1 MIQKICF
8 LRYRQLLSILQK
20 TGWVYTFLAMCLL
33 IGLFLQLIG
42 ISKSSPLWIL
52 ILPFSIIPFHQ
63 NRKDKR
69 LLQQIFLEKTWLVY
83 LFEYEI
89 LTIPFVVWNV
99 LWSQNW
105 VLGSL
110 TVGIVALLA
119 RFQPNVE
126 LNWRAIR
133 LKHAWIPPSQFE
145 WRAHFRQNGWGIYG
159 LYLLTI
165 VIGVWHWAGF
175 IGIGLVTISLAGCF
189 NYCESLF
196 ILKLEYQRAYS
207 FLKAKILS
215 QFFLFTKFIAP
226 LVLWYLFRFPE
237 HWLAYLI
244 LLLFY
249 CLNFTIFIL
258 NKYKSYIPNES
269 VTSGK
274 VYAGMI
280 LLGMLLP
287 YFFPISIVLFVV
299 FYPKAIRNLQTYFYA

>member
-33 IGLFLQLIG
+33 VGLFLQLIG
-42 ISKSSPLWIL
+42 SSKSSPLWIL

-63 NRKDKR
+63 KRKDKR

-110 TVGIVALLA
+110 KVGIVALLA

-133 LKHAWIPPSQFE
+133 LKHAWIPSSQFE
-145 WRAHFRQNGWGIYG
+145 WRAHFRQNGWRIYG

-165 VIGVWHWAGF
+165 VIGIWHWAGF

-189 NYCESLF
+189 NYCESLL
-196 ILKLEYQRAYS
+196 ILKLDHQSARD

>member
-42 ISKSSPLWIL
+42 SSKSSPLWIL

-83 LFEYEI
+83 LFEYEM
-89 LTIPFVVWNV
+89 LTIPFVGWNV

-105 VLGSL
+105 LYGSF
-110 TVGIVALLA
+110 TVVIVAFLA

-126 LNWRAIR
+126 FNWRAIR
-133 LKHAWIPPSQFE
+133 LKHSWIPPSQFE
-145 WRAHFRQNGWGIYG
+145 WHAHFRQYGWGIYG

-165 VIGVWHWAGF
+165 IVGIWHWAGF
-175 IGIGLVTISLAGCF
+175 IGIGLVTISLVGCYNF
-189 NYCESLF
+189 CESQL
-196 ILKLEYQRAYS
+196 ILKLDHQSSRK

-215 QFFLFTKFIAP
+215 QLFLFAKFIAP
-226 LVLWYLFRFPE
+226 IVLWYIFRFPE

-244 LLLFY
+244 LLFFY
-249 CLNFTIFIL
+249 LLNFTVLIL

-274 VYAGMI
+274 VYVGMI

-287 YFFPISIVLFVV
+287 YFFPISIILFII
-299 FYPKAIRNLQTYFYA
+299 FYPKAIQNLQTYFYA

>member
-8 LRYRQLLSILQK
+8 LRYRQLLSIFHK
-20 TGWVYTFLAMCLL
+20 TGWIYTILAVFLLVGLL
-33 IGLFLQLIG
+33 LQLIG
-42 ISKSSPLWIL
+42 VSKTNPFWIL
-52 ILPFSIIPFHQ
+52 LLPVLYLPLHQ

-83 LFEYEI
+83 LFEYEM

-105 VLGSL
+105 LYGSL
-110 TVGIVALLA
+110 TIGIVALMA
-119 RFQPNVE
+119 RLQPNFE
-126 LNWRAIR
+126 LNWQGFQ
-133 LKHAWIPPSQFE
+133 LNHSWIPPAQFE
-145 WRAHFRQNGWGIYG
+145 WRAHFRRNGWGIYG

-165 VIGVWHWAGF
+165 LLGIWHWAGF
-175 IGIGLVTISLAGCF
+175 IGLGLLTMSLVGCF
-189 NYCESLF
+189 DFGESL
-196 ILKLEYQRAYS
+196 IVLKLEQQNARS

-215 QFFLFTKFIAP
+215 QSLLFGKFVAP
-226 LVLWYLFRFPE
+226 IVLWYLLRFPE

-244 LLLFY
+244 LLFFY
-249 CLNFTIFIL
+249 FLNFTVLIL

-274 VYAGMI
+274 VYVVMT